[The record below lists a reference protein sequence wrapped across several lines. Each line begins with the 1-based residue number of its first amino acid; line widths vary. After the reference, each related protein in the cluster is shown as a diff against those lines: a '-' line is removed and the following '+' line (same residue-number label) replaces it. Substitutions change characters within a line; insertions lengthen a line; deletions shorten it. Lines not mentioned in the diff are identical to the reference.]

1 MNDNLIEKLK
11 KLASSECFFDDE
23 DAIVDD
29 YAGGNVDDAFDAG
42 SHAGEVTLA
51 RYILNSMEISW
62 NEA

>member
-23 DAIVDD
+23 DEDVTVDD
-29 YAGGNVDDAFDAG
+29 YAGGNVDDAFHAG

-62 NEA
+62 E